1 MVVPQDTQIV
11 LRFVSELAMSVAG
24 GRKLDRFRP
33 AKKEVIMMERI
44 FLLVLFLT
52 TAAASTTWAATPAPS
67 GAELYF
73 ISPKNGEVVNNPVV
87 VRFGL
92 KGMGVLRPGF
102 RRPTPVIIL
111 LINTAYY
118 ARQADSQGRTAR
130 PFRRRTDRDD
140 AHTSARQAYTAV
152 IAWGLFACPASATGR
167 FQGHYDQCTVTTMP

>member
-1 MVVPQDTQIV
+1 M
-11 LRFVSELAMSVAG
+11 LRFVSELALSVAG

-73 ISPKNGEVVNNPVV
+73 ISPKNGEVVSNPVV

-92 KGMGVLRPGF
+92 KGMGVAPAGVQA
-102 RRPTPVIIL
+102 PNTGHHHL
-111 LINTAYY
+111 LINTAYSTF
-118 ARQADSQGRTAR
+118 DK
-130 PFRRRTDRDD
+130 PIPKDDRHVHFGDGQTETTLTLAPGKHTLQLLLGD
-140 AHTSARQAYTAV
+140 YLHVAHQPPVVSKV
-152 IAWGLFACPASATGR
+152 ITISVR
-167 FQGHYDQCTVTTMP
+167 